1 MADYIPSGNTFST
14 ASINT
19 LDPLLLGLADNTN
32 NLIVAKKLEIRYIV
46 YGIELILF
54 Q

>member
-1 MADYIPSGNTFST
+1 MADYIPSGNTFT

-19 LDPLLLGLADNTN
+19 LDPLLVGLADNTN
-32 NLIVAKKLEIRYIV
+32 NLIVAKILEIRYIV

>member
-19 LDPLLLGLADNTN
+19 LDPLLVGLDTN
-32 NLIVAKKLEIRYIV
+32 NLIVAKILEIRYIV

>member
-19 LDPLLLGLADNTN
+19 LDPLLVGLAY
-32 NLIVAKKLEIRYIV
+32 K
-46 YGIELILF
+46 
-54 Q
+54 

>member
-14 ASINT
+14 SIHT
-19 LDPLLLGLADNTN
+19 RSLITWISRYTN
-32 NLIVAKKLEIRYIV
+32 NLIVAKILEIRYIV

>member
-1 MADYIPSGNTFST
+1 MADYIPSGNTHLVQHTKIPRS
-14 ASINT
+14 
-19 LDPLLLGLADNTN
+19 LGLADTN
-32 NLIVAKKLEIRYIV
+32 NLIVAKILEIRYIV